1 MTRTRVKICCISSA
15 DEAQLAV
22 KAGADAIGL
31 VGKMPSGPGQ
41 LTDTKIRDIARNVPP
56 GVSCF
61 MLTSETTATGV
72 AEHLLRTGV
81 STVQLVQHMTL
92 AETMSLDRVLL
103 STRRVQVIHV
113 EDERA
118 LDLVAK
124 YEPHVH
130 AFLLDSGRPNADTP
144 ELGGTGRTHDWAL
157 SHKIVEASS
166 KPVFLAGGL
175 NAENVGEAIAKV
187 RPYGVDIC
195 SGVRTGG
202 HLDPEKLERFM
213 TAIRHAD
220 RHR

>member
-1 MTRTRVKICCISSA
+1 MTRTRVKICCIASI

-31 VGKMPSGPGQ
+31 VGKMPSGPGPIS
-41 LTDTKIRDIARNVPP
+41 DSKIRDIAREVPP
-56 GVSCF
+56 AVSCF
-61 MLTSETTATGV
+61 MLTSETTASGV

-81 STVQLVQHMTL
+81 STVQLVQHMSL
-92 AETMSLDRVLL
+92 AETLSLDRVLL

-113 EDERA
+113 EDESA
-118 LDLVAK
+118 LELVAR
-124 YEPHVH
+124 YEPYVN

-144 ELGGTGRTHDWAL
+144 ELGGTGRTHDWEL
-157 SHKIVEASS
+157 SRKIVEASA

-175 NAENVGEAIAKV
+175 DADNVGEAIAKV
-187 RPYGVDIC
+187 RPYGVDLC

-202 HLDPEKLERFM
+202 HLDPEKLNRFM
-213 TAIRHAD
+213 TAVRHAD